1 MSDKLS
7 KHELFLIFS
16 LNILHSRSFV
26 LTIVVVIVV
35 SVYVKYFMFV
45 SLTSQNTY
53 LVTRTKSLAPTI
65 MGHVLGQ
72 FIGVKGHFDYQQ
84 LFTKLLQLILGCFE
98 SENCVIS

>member
-35 SVYVKYFMFV
+35 CVYVKYFIFV

-53 LVTRTKSLAPTI
+53 QVTRTKSLAPTI

-72 FIGVKGHFDYQQ
+72 FIGVKGHFDCY
-84 LFTKLLQLILGCFE
+84 TKLLQLILGCFE
-98 SENCVIS
+98 SEDCVIS